1 MPSPHNRSDDEY
13 ELPDKTPKG
22 KEKAPNPGNPSQV
35 PSPIINPPANPT
47 IIMLHTKDYSNVS
60 RIADRDHLT
69 DNNWH
74 EWKECFR
81 RVIKNCDITGYV
93 DGTLKR
99 PSAFDDPGGA
109 ANWDKNDIW
118 AQQVLIQNVTSS
130 HMNHVGSKLTAFLMF
145 GALVDTHKNKVH
157 QMVNHIQT
165 LLYETKAGETNDIPK
180 HLDTLKPYWDC
191 LN

>member
-81 RVIKNCDITGYV
+81 RVIKNCDITGYI

-109 ANWDKNDIW
+109 ANQDKNDTW
-118 AQQVLIQNVTSS
+118 AQQVLIQNVMSS
-130 HMNHVGSKLTAFLMF
+130 QMNHVGSKLTAFLMF